1 MKSVLTFAATLAL
14 VSTTAFAQVKVE
26 GQATGNAT
34 GNADFPV
41 EVIGADGNTYNCSID
56 IVAKNGT
63 EVRRCVA
70 ANDIPAGSSLFAGG
84 LGAGSVFLVVLAA
97 GAVAAIA
104 SSGGGNS
111 TNGTN

>member
-1 MKSVLTFAATLAL
+1 MRSKCRNSPQIHEISHAIGVSL
-14 VSTTAFAQVKVE
+14 VS
-26 GQATGNAT
+26 
-34 GNADFPV
+34 
-41 EVIGADGNTYNCSID
+41 I
-56 IVAKNGT
+56 
-63 EVRRCVA
+63 
-70 ANDIPAGSSLFAGG
+70 DIPAGSSLFAGG

>member
-1 MKSVLTFAATLAL
+1 MRSKSRF
-14 VSTTAFAQVKVE
+14 SPRIFEKSHAFSISSV
-26 GQATGNAT
+26 
-34 GNADFPV
+34 
-41 EVIGADGNTYNCSID
+41 SID
-56 IVAKNGT
+56 L
-63 EVRRCVA
+63 
-70 ANDIPAGSSLFAGG
+70 PAGSSLFAGG